1 MHYYNYDAD
10 CEDPSTYPKARFV
23 SEHGF
28 QSFPSARVYAPVSR
42 LRSRQS
48 PPYGRRLA
56 AAWPPFCRRFAAAWP
71 PATWPSRTTVIRP
84 SRGRQAQVTAE
95 EDRSRDSSLL
105 FYRQRHEFGNEQA
118 LTMMSRHFRVPPAN
132 ASVAD
137 GRSQG
142 ELFASYMWLTQLQQ
156 ARCHEAAVCA
166 HGASC
171 TAASLPCNRL
181 LQARCYEAAFGA
193 WRRGRSEAAGTMGIL
208 YWQLNDVWQGPSWS
222 SIECDASSAHTF
234 PRRMTSA
241 RPPRDRRR
249 RATAVSPGT
258 TARAS

>member
-42 LRSRQS
+42 LRSRDGAS
-48 PPYGRRLA
+48 VTAVGPPRGRRVAAVLPPY
-56 AAWPPFCRRFAAAWP
+56 CRRIAAAWP
-71 PATWPSRTTVIRP
+71 PATWPSRTTVIQP

-156 ARCHEAAVCA
+156 ARCHEAALRA
-166 HGASC
+166 W
-171 TAASLPCNRL
+171 RL
-181 LQARCYEAAFGA
+181 LH
-193 WRRGRSEAAGTMGIL
+193 RRLSHLSLIH
-208 YWQLNDVWQGPSWS
+208 
-222 SIECDASSAHTF
+222 I
-234 PRRMTSA
+234 
-241 RPPRDRRR
+241 
-249 RATAVSPGT
+249 
-258 TARAS
+258 